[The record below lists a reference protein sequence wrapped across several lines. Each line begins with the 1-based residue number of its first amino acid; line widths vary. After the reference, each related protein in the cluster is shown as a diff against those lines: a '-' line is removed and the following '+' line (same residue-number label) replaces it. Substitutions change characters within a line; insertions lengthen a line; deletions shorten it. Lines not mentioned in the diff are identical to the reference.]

1 MTALSGQRKL
11 FSKLTFISRLTAV
24 CVLFWPPAALF
35 AQPDPAA
42 NAGFDTYIRGLESR
56 LAEQHANADAFL
68 APVNLPDADARLHKG
83 EFLIENLTPSPAP
96 ELPGALLF
104 HWRGSA
110 FVSGATAADFERLLR
125 DFDSYPKYFAPQVL
139 QAAVLSQDG
148 DHLVT
153 RLRVRQKHVITVVL
167 DTTYDVTF
175 ARLDP
180 LHGYSLS
187 RSTQIAEIEGA
198 GTPNEHSLAADKAH
212 GFLWRLNTYWTR
224 EECDGGLYL
233 QIESVSLT
241 RSIPNGLGWMVRPFV
256 ESIPRESLEFTLRSA
271 VNALHKQPAA
281 PDSADQPAAK
291 ASR

>member
-1 MTALSGQRKL
+1 MTALPRQRTRL
-11 FSKLTFISRLTAV
+11 SKLSFIASLTAV
-24 CVLFWPPAALF
+24 CAVFGPSAALY

-42 NAGFDTYIRGLESR
+42 NAGFDTYISALESR
-56 LAEQHANADAFL
+56 LAEQHSTPDAFL

-83 EFLIENLTPSPAP
+83 EFLIENLTPNPAP

-110 FVSGATAADFERLLR
+110 FVPGATAADFERLLR
-125 DFDSYPKYFAPQVL
+125 DFDSYPKYFSPQVL
-139 QAAVLSQDG
+139 QAAILSQDG

-175 ARLDP
+175 GRLDP

-187 RSTQIAEIEGA
+187 RSTQVSEIEGA
-198 GTPNEHSLAADKAH
+198 GAPNEHALAPDKAH

-224 EECDGGLYL
+224 EERDGGLYL

-241 RSIPNGLGWMVRPFV
+241 RSIPVGLGWMVRPFV
-256 ESIPRESLEFTLRSA
+256 ESIPRESLEFTLHSA
-271 VNALHKQPAA
+271 VNALHKQPVA
-281 PDSADQPAAK
+281 PDSSDQPPAK